1 MLLLRW
7 CPKIVTQDNS
17 NTFSSFRNPV
27 ARKAVTKGFEIH
39 YVVVAITRLQT
50 ASMALGGAL
59 FRVPTTPT
67 KKHAKQRFFGAHT
80 ISLLMYRIHVFLH
93 FEPRELWQLFFPCFY
108 EHENVRLTRKIGRV
122 DTLFWI
128 VIFRELRWLA
138 VFPAYRNYI
147 CTVLT

>member
-7 CPKIVTQDNS
+7 CPKIVTQNNS

-59 FRVPTTPT
+59 FSGPNNTNKETRKAKVFWCTHHIPANVPDTRLFAFWTKGIMTT
-67 KKHAKQRFFGAHT
+67 
-80 ISLLMYRIHVFLH
+80 
-93 FEPRELWQLFFPCFY
+93 FFPCFY

>member
-1 MLLLRW
+1 MMSKGRT
-7 CPKIVTQDNS
+7 IV
-17 NTFSSFRNPV
+17 NTPFVTWRGQRGPHDKGIWNPLC
-27 ARKAVTKGFEIH
+27 IL
-39 YVVVAITRLQT
+39 AITRLQT
-50 ASMALGGAL
+50 ASKNSSSSYYYDGEPFSGPNKETRKAKVFWCTHHIPANVPDTRL
-59 FRVPTTPT
+59 FAFWTKGIMTT
-67 KKHAKQRFFGAHT
+67 
-80 ISLLMYRIHVFLH
+80 
-93 FEPRELWQLFFPCFY
+93 FFPCFY